1 MSLEVYHL
9 SQHQELGTPP
19 FIRISILSLE
29 GDRQIAVQRVLRSLS
44 GASWKKP
51 PDRKRNFW
59 TEVVKEDLRTLG
71 VDRQFRR
78 DVRFRRIWN
87 SDESIDSVQAFVE
100 DREGWAGLFSRTAHL
115 GKDAGCICVVNGCL
129 AMEVFESKID
139 ELVGLRDGFFEKYP
153 DGTEAER
160 VKTVR
165 EKALL
170 MLEDVPLSEFSR
182 SAERYLQC
190 GRILNACVAYDP
202 RCEEFLSKAVKL
214 DPDALA
220 WLELG
225 ICLSKKPDIQFAI
238 ECVECSLELERS
250 SRALYTLSM
259 LLRAKLMKAVDPT
272 ERIELRK
279 RSSQLAF
286 EAVELDPSSGAAH
299 SCLGNSLFLE
309 FFNTGQVNHELLTQA
324 CNEYRLALQC
334 GKEYRNADLHLNA
347 GAAFRYEENY
357 PEALSHLRLAVN
369 VAQSVQNAG
378 GLRAKRIAEFKSSL
392 PSSLSSLNPFTDR
405 RAVSSFAELS
415 VGLNDGVAVVV
426 RVVSTIS
433 HDEGVPMTSIV
444 MDSEGDFI
452 AVCIYNCAPSMSFF
466 IGDTLAVA
474 DPHLIEVKDLELGD
488 SSKCGME
495 DEKRAEQQ
503 RDSRR
508 RATAIRAVA
517 VGTFAVATCMISL
530 PIVFTRLQEVDSNVR
545 SELEECML
553 TSRNLLRQAISLKPD
568 SHLTSAASAV
578 LRQKRQ
584 ATGCCTCNR
593 GPPGPPGTPGV
604 NGVDGIDG
612 QPGEIGAPG
621 QSAVEPANYR
631 QSSVAQCPCE
641 SPGGPSGPPGP
652 RGPPGLS
659 GDPGRAGSPGSGGP
673 PGDPGQPGR
682 PGSPGERG
690 QAGGRGTDGVIR
702 PGGGGSPGP
711 SGAPGDRGVDGERG
725 IPGEPGQPG
734 APGSAGEPGPAG
746 RPGAPGLAGRDGSPG
761 EPGSEGPRG
770 SCDHCPPPRTAP
782 GYFL

>member
-1 MSLEVYHL
+1 
-9 SQHQELGTPP
+9 
-19 FIRISILSLE
+19 
-29 GDRQIAVQRVLRSLS
+29 
-44 GASWKKP
+44 
-51 PDRKRNFW
+51 
-59 TEVVKEDLRTLG
+59 
-71 VDRQFRR
+71 
-78 DVRFRRIWN
+78 
-87 SDESIDSVQAFVE
+87 
-100 DREGWAGLFSRTAHL
+100 
-115 GKDAGCICVVNGCL
+115 
-129 AMEVFESKID
+129 MEVFESKID

-357 PEALSHLRLAVN
+357 PEALSHLRLAVKYDPSDVIGSHARLASLTYFLSS

-474 DPHLIEVKDLELGD
+474 DPHLVEVKDLELGD
-488 SSKCGME
+488 SSKVSF
-495 DEKRAEQQ
+495 R
-503 RDSRR
+503 
-508 RATAIRAVA
+508 
-517 VGTFAVATCMISL
+517 SL
-530 PIVFTRLQEVDSNVR
+530 RVPNPSKV
-545 SELEECML
+545 
-553 TSRNLLRQAISLKPD
+553 SRNGSFPKPAQLAPTHLKISSL
-568 SHLTSAASAV
+568 
-578 LRQKRQ
+578 
-584 ATGCCTCNR
+584 
-593 GPPGPPGTPGV
+593 
-604 NGVDGIDG
+604 
-612 QPGEIGAPG
+612 
-621 QSAVEPANYR
+621 
-631 QSSVAQCPCE
+631 
-641 SPGGPSGPPGP
+641 
-652 RGPPGLS
+652 
-659 GDPGRAGSPGSGGP
+659 
-673 PGDPGQPGR
+673 
-682 PGSPGERG
+682 
-690 QAGGRGTDGVIR
+690 
-702 PGGGGSPGP
+702 
-711 SGAPGDRGVDGERG
+711 
-725 IPGEPGQPG
+725 
-734 APGSAGEPGPAG
+734 
-746 RPGAPGLAGRDGSPG
+746 
-761 EPGSEGPRG
+761 
-770 SCDHCPPPRTAP
+770 
-782 GYFL
+782 